1 MLDRGGALFVSATA
15 QHVREGLRDFE
26 GHLGVQM
33 RHPVAKNVFGIYDFK
48 HHSIHGIHRCGDSA
62 KL

>member
-1 MLDRGGALFVSATA
+1 MSATA

-26 GHLGVQM
+26 GQLGVQV